1 MSAAAGTAPR
11 PSVLEALHE
20 EEALGKAY
28 DARLLR
34 RLWRWVAAYRGQV
47 ALTLLLV
54 APMFVLEIAPAWIV
68 KTGIDRVIAPAVHG
82 AAPAAPGGWADR
94 LFVPPAGLPTLVW
107 LGLL

>member
-54 APMFVLEIAPAWIV
+54 APMFVLEIAPAWLRLAE
-68 KTGIDRVIAPAVHG
+68 DAVLRKMIEGLG
-82 AAPAAPGGWADR
+82 AA
-94 LFVPPAGLPTLVW
+94 VTLAW
-107 LGLL
+107 E